1 MHISLC
7 VIRDN
12 AFVCLRFV
20 LLTSRDDVTLEVV
33 KKTRRM
39 TEMQQGEVT
48 QNREEEGCDWCY
60 ETK

>member
-1 MHISLC
+1 MRLYVYVLC
-7 VIRDN
+7 
-12 AFVCLRFV
+12 
-20 LLTSRDDVTLEVV
+20 LLISRDDVTLEVV

-48 QNREEEGCDWCY
+48 QNREEEGSDWCY

>member
-1 MHISLC
+1 MRLYVYVLC
-7 VIRDN
+7 
-12 AFVCLRFV
+12 
-20 LLTSRDDVTLEVV
+20 LLISRDDVTLEVV